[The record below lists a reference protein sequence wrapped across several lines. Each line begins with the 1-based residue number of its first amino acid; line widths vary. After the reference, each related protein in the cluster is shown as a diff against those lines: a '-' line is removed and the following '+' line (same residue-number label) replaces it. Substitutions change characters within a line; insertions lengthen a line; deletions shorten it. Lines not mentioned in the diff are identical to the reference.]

1 MFSVFREYLSAKI
14 QLSDEAYKM
23 IESVS
28 IIKKMRKHQYLAQEG
43 DIWRYNAFVCQGLLR
58 TYRVDDKGVE
68 HIINFAMEN
77 WWIGDRESLA
87 SGKPSSFNIDALED
101 SVVLLINKENFEHLC
116 KTLPA
121 LNNLVLTIINNSFIA
136 SQNRINSFL
145 SYTGEEKYLYFRDKY
160 PGFALRVPQ
169 QMIAS
174 YLGMTP
180 ETLSRIKRQLSKK

>member
-14 QLSDEAYKM
+14 QLNDEAYQM

-28 IIKKMRKHQYLAQEG
+28 IIKKMRKHQYLMQEG

-87 SGKPSSFNIDALED
+87 SGNPTGFNIDALED
-101 SVVLLINKENFEHLC
+101 SIVLLINKENFEYLC
-116 KTLPA
+116 KKLPA
-121 LNNLVLTIINNSFIA
+121 LNDLVHTIINNSFIA
-136 SQNRINSFL
+136 SQSRINSFL
-145 SYTGEEKYLYFRDKY
+145 SYTAEEKYLYFRDKY

-180 ETLSRIKRQLSKK
+180 ETLSRIKRQISKK